1 MFPFTLTITSHIHT
15 NHLPTRPPSMIIGR
29 IISLVVGLIL
39 PRSSFTFTIHPPP
52 KQVTSLSAKV
62 QPLPDINFGLTDDE
76 FQSWLTSQI
85 ENVPGRATYS
95 KVYQDAIQA
104 IVNWRKRYRGNP
116 VLWKR
121 IFKKER
127 VIKELIESAPVI
139 YAMQELVEAHESDDE
154 KFTIVDLCCGKGYLS
169 MFLSECLDKEK
180 VAKCILIDKAWPM
193 CNAELKPH
201 HMNWDHIYGPVPDSM
216 DVEDESYFTTW
227 PIPLHTSKQDLKQ
240 SSNPRQMKKYIFDR
254 IDGPIIILAV
264 HLCGTLSLKAVDM
277 FNNHNNVKFFA
288 LKPCCLPGM
297 VYAQRDDIFK
307 IGQHEFDSKEVCSNG
322 SFNKKDWNGPPRWHL
337 ENKFHLWAD
346 HLFKGVD
353 IGDVTVD
360 REDDRIVCLSNDGTK
375 EKREITV
382 QVKGGYQNTYLFA
395 ERSPLTPQLWDKSV

>member
-1 MFPFTLTITSHIHT
+1 
-15 NHLPTRPPSMIIGR
+15 
-29 IISLVVGLIL
+29 
-39 PRSSFTFTIHPPP
+39 
-52 KQVTSLSAKV
+52 
-62 QPLPDINFGLTDDE
+62 
-76 FQSWLTSQI
+76 
-85 ENVPGRATYS
+85 
-95 KVYQDAIQA
+95 
-104 IVNWRKRYRGNP
+104 
-116 VLWKR
+116 
-121 IFKKER
+121 
-127 VIKELIESAPVI
+127 
-139 YAMQELVEAHESDDE
+139 
-154 KFTIVDLCCGKGYLS
+154 

-337 ENKFHLWAD
+337 EKKFHLWAD